1 MFLFA
6 GQKILELGANVVPF
20 IVVLLIIVFVHEMGH
35 FLIAR
40 HNGIQV
46 STFSVGYGPELYG
59 FTDKK
64 GTRWRISAIP
74 IGGYVM
80 MLGDADATSVKSDL
94 NDIDEDNKDRT
105 LQSKTPLQRIMVAF
119 GGPLF
124 NFLFTMI
131 IIAGISALKGIP
143 DIRTCV
149 QSVNVGSVAEKC
161 GVQPGDVIT
170 GIGGTAVSK
179 VSEMLK
185 CLKASAGTDIELRF
199 LRGDEE
205 HVVSAS
211 LYELNE
217 NGKKIAIN
225 LLGVALSGEMVFEQV
240 SFAKS
245 ISYAVEYCYVSIK
258 SITAGLARA
267 IMGKKDGAKLG
278 SVFSI
283 GKDLNKSLKQGLVPF
298 LSFMA
303 MISLSLGFFNML
315 PIPVLDGGSIFLN
328 SIELI
333 IRRPLSAAVINVVYT
348 IGLGIVAS
356 LMLFSL
362 WNDFERFGFIKKALD
377 FAKSL
382 CGKP

>member
-1 MFLFA
+1 MFF
-6 GQKILELGANVVPF
+6 GHRILELGASVAPF
-20 IVVLLIIVFVHEMGH
+20 LIVLLIIVFVHEMGH

-40 HNGIQV
+40 YNGIQV
-46 STFSVGYGPELYG
+46 STFSVGYGPELCG

-74 IGGYVM
+74 VGGYVM
-80 MLGDADATSVKSDL
+80 MLGDADATSVKSNIKDV
-94 NDIDEDNKDRT
+94 DESNKDKT
-105 LQSKTPLQRIMVAF
+105 LQSKSPLQRIMVSF

-131 IIAGISALKGIP
+131 IIAGISAWKGIP
-143 DIRTCV
+143 DVRTCV
-149 QSVNVGSVAEKC
+149 QAVNVGSVAEKC
-161 GVQPGDVIT
+161 GIQPGDVIT

-185 CLKASAGTDIELRF
+185 CLKTLAGTDTKIHF
-199 LRGDEE
+199 LRGAEE
-205 HVVSAS
+205 HVVPAC
-211 LYELNE
+211 LYNVNE
-217 NGKKIAIN
+217 NGKKIAVH
-225 LLGVALSGEMVFEQV
+225 LLGIALSGEMVFER
-240 SFAKS
+240 AS
-245 ISYAVEYCYVSIK
+245 IARSMSYAVEYCYVSVK

-267 IMGKKDGAKLG
+267 IMGQKDGAKLG

-283 GKDLNKSLKQGLVPF
+283 GKDLNKSLQQGIIPS

-348 IGLGIVAS
+348 IGLVIVAS
-356 LMLFSL
+356 LMLLSL
-362 WNDFERFGFIKKALD
+362 WNDFERFGFIKKILD
-377 FAKSL
+377 FAKNL
-382 CGKP
+382 CGKL